1 MYFTS
6 GSDRAFEQLMQ
17 GKPGF
22 DHYDSGEAVTPE
34 DCGTCRFYRPHWKYQ
49 FCVYAECP
57 YQPGKLTAYD
67 AVLFQVKGVD
77 DEMAVFR
84 VEKNRGYTVMSNH
97 HLRNKDLSL
106 KAKGLLSQ
114 MLSLPEDWDYTLK
127 GLSLIN
133 RESIDAIRTAVWEL
147 EKARYITRQ
156 QNRDGRGKMA
166 DMVYTIYEQPQ
177 PRPEAAQGEQ
187 PGLENPVLE
196 NPTSDNPT
204 SENPVSGNP
213 MHMDGGLD
221 SVNGI
226 VDGLVVR
233 LGCTLHI
240 DGAVQ
245 MSRIVDAGKPAE
257 LLEQGRTLLLRDKV
271 GGRHSVRQQLQ
282 FRQFKN
288 TGTDEVAVLFAFHAD
303 NIVAG
308 VQQELDISVHIL
320 PVGTDARILPIS
332 QNVRTGYEMGFIRLF
347 IQQLQQQEQ
356 AALVIAR
363 HRRLLIRRKG
373 DGEPLPSPLLSMIHF
388 SAYCSQNRVRMT
400 AASARVAWP
409 LGSKTPSPLPLIS
422 PSALAHWRASRA

>member
-1 MYFTS
+1 
-6 GSDRAFEQLMQ
+6 
-17 GKPGF
+17 
-22 DHYDSGEAVTPE
+22 
-34 DCGTCRFYRPHWKYQ
+34 
-49 FCVYAECP
+49 
-57 YQPGKLTAYD
+57 
-67 AVLFQVKGVD
+67 
-77 DEMAVFR
+77 MAVFR

-271 GGRHSVRQQLQ
+271 GGRHSVRQQFQ

-288 TGTDEVAVLFAFHAD
+288 TGTDKVAVLFAFHAD
-303 NIVAG
+303 NIVASI
-308 VQQELDISVHIL
+308 QQELDISVHIL

-388 SAYCSQNRVRMT
+388 SAYCSQNRVNI
-400 AASARVAWP
+400 AAACALVACPCGERVLSLVP
-409 LGSKTPSPLPLIS
+409 VTIPV
-422 PSALAHWRASRA
+422 ALAQSMASSA

>member
-6 GSDRAFEQLMQ
+6 GNDRAF
-17 GKPGF
+17 
-22 DHYDSGEAVTPE
+22 
-34 DCGTCRFYRPHWKYQ
+34 
-49 FCVYAECP
+49 
-57 YQPGKLTAYD
+57 
-67 AVLFQVKGVD
+67 
-77 DEMAVFR
+77 
-84 VEKNRGYTVMSNH
+84 
-97 HLRNKDLSL
+97 
-106 KAKGLLSQ
+106 
-114 MLSLPEDWDYTLK
+114 
-127 GLSLIN
+127 
-133 RESIDAIRTAVWEL
+133 
-147 EKARYITRQ
+147 
-156 QNRDGRGKMA
+156 
-166 DMVYTIYEQPQ
+166 EQPQ
-177 PRPEAAQGEQ
+177 PRPEQPDEAA
-187 PGLENPVLE
+187 PGLENSVLE

-288 TGTDEVAVLFAFHAD
+288 TGTDKVAVLFAFHAD

-320 PVGTDARILPIS
+320 PVGTDARIFPIS
-332 QNVRTGYEMGFIRLF
+332 QDIRTGYEMGFIRLF

-356 AALVIAR
+356 AALIIFLQR
-363 HRRLLIRRKG
+363 N
-373 DGEPLPSPLLSMIHF
+373 SPIYSLGPDFRPQVQSY
-388 SAYCSQNRVRMT
+388 SATTSLNRVRMT